1 MSKKDRQTDQERY
14 QELRGV
20 VAHYKHLYHTEDNP
34 EVSDETYDA
43 LVRELASLEEKLGVK
58 ENRLSEAVGDEPSVA
73 FAKVKHQY
81 PQWSFDNVFNFEEL
95 TAWTEKL
102 ERFVT
107 KKGGEVSDIEYVV
120 EHKIDGLKLV
130 IEYKNGELYRAATR
144 GDGEIGEDV
153 THTARTIKTLPTKLN
168 KPVDLI
174 CVGEVWL
181 DKKTFAK
188 INQGRERAGE
198 SLFANP
204 RNAAAGSLR
213 QLNPEVARERGL
225 SLFAYDVD
233 GWLARQAKLAVP
245 TTQAEELAFLK
256 DLGLPVN
263 PYFKKVKT
271 VAEIEEYYQDWTK
284 KHADLPYGVD
294 GVVIKANSVA
304 LQKLVGYTAKSPRF
318 GVAYKFPAV
327 ETTTIVEKIALQVG
341 RTGVVTP
348 VAHLQPVLIDG
359 SVVAR
364 ATLHNEDQ
372 INKLDVR
379 VGDTVVVR
387 KAGDIIPE
395 VIMVIKDLRPI
406 KTKPFIF
413 PKKVAG
419 CGGDG
424 SIERIEGQAAY
435 RCVSLDSDFLL
446 RQKLY
451 YFVSKIAFNID
462 GVGPKL
468 IDALLE
474 NGFVKDAADLFTITK
489 EQLLSLPLFKE
500 KAANNALAS
509 IAKAREVALPRLLIA
524 LSIEL
529 VGEETAFLLAKH
541 LKTIKKI
548 RQVSA
553 EELNQIDGVGDFI
566 VQKILLWQKDKAEQA
581 FLDKLLTRVEVK
593 DETIAQQKPTVFAGQ
608 SFVFTG
614 TLETLGRTEAQNL
627 VRERGGSVSSSV
639 SKKTTFV
646 VVGAEAGSK
655 AETAKKLG
663 VTILSEADFLKL
675 VETAS

>member
-1 MSKKDRQTDQERY
+1 MSKKDRQTDQDRY
-14 QELRGV
+14 HELLKV
-20 VAHYKHLYHTEDNP
+20 VARHKHLYHTEDNP

-43 LVRELASLEEKLGVK
+43 LVRELASLEDRLGVK
-58 ENRLSEAVGDEPSVA
+58 ENRLSESVGDEPSVA

-81 PQWSFDNVFNFEEL
+81 PQWSFDNVFNFSEL
-95 TAWTEKL
+95 TAWAEKL
-102 ERFVT
+102 ERFVV
-107 KKGGEVSDIEYVV
+107 KKGERAEDVDFVV

-144 GDGEIGEDV
+144 GNGEVGEDV
-153 THTARTIKTLPTKLN
+153 THTARTIKTLPAKLN
-168 KPVDLI
+168 MKVDLI

-181 DKKTFAK
+181 DKKTFTK
-188 INQGRERAGE
+188 INQERKQFGE

-204 RNAAAGSLR
+204 RNAAAGTLR

-225 SLFAYDVD
+225 SLFVYDVD
-233 GWLARQAKLAVP
+233 GFLARQAKLAVP
-245 TTQAEELAFLK
+245 ETQAAELKLLK

-271 VAEIEEYYQDWTK
+271 VAEIEGYYQEWIK
-284 KHADLPYGVD
+284 KHTDLPYGVD

-327 ETTTIVEKIALQVG
+327 ESTTIVEKIALQVG

-395 VIMVIKDLRPI
+395 VVMVIKDLRPD
-406 KTKPFIF
+406 KTKPFVF
-413 PKKVAG
+413 PEKVAG

-435 RCVSLDSDFLL
+435 RCVYLDSDFLL

-474 NGFVKDAADLFTITK
+474 NGFVKDAADLFTVTK
-489 EQLLSLPLFKE
+489 EQLLLLPLVKE
-500 KAANNALAS
+500 KSANNTLIS
-509 IAKAREVALPRLLIA
+509 IAKAREVTLPRLLIG

-541 LKTIKKI
+541 LKTIDKI

-553 EELNQIDGVGDFI
+553 EELSQIDGVGDII
-566 VQKILLWQKDKAEQA
+566 VQKILFWQKDKSEQF
-581 FLDKLLTRVEVK
+581 FLDKLLKQVEIK
-593 DETIAQQKPTVFAGQ
+593 DEMIVQQKPQVFAGQ

-614 TLETLGRTEAQNL
+614 TLENLGRTEAQNL
-627 VRERGGSVSSSV
+627 VRERGGSVSGSV

-646 VVGAEAGSK
+646 VVGEDAGSK

-663 VTILSEADFLKL
+663 LTILSEAEFLKL
-675 VETAS
+675 IK

>member
-14 QELRGV
+14 QELRTV
-20 VAHYKHLYHTEDNP
+20 VARHKHLYHTEDNP

-43 LVRELASLEEKLGVK
+43 LVRELASLEERLGVK
-58 ENRLSEAVGDEPSVA
+58 ENRLSETVGDELSIA

-95 TAWTEKL
+95 AAWAEKL
-102 ERFVT
+102 ERFVV
-107 KKGGEVSDIEYVV
+107 KKGGRVADIDFVV

-130 IEYKNGELYRAATR
+130 IEYKKGKLYRAATR

-153 THTARTIKTLPTKLN
+153 THTARTIKTLPAVLKE
-168 KPVDLI
+168 PVDLV

-181 DKKTFAK
+181 DKKTFSK
-188 INQGRERAGE
+188 INQAREQAGE

-204 RNAAAGSLR
+204 RNAAAGTLR
-213 QLNPEVARERGL
+213 QLDPEVARERGL
-225 SLFAYDVD
+225 SLFVYDVD
-233 GWLARQAKLAVP
+233 GWRARQAKLAVP
-245 TTQAEELAFLK
+245 ATQAEELALLK
-256 DLGLPVN
+256 NLGLPVN
-263 PYFKKVKT
+263 SYFKKVKS
-271 VAEIEEYYQDWTK
+271 VSDIEKYYQNWTK

-304 LQKLVGYTAKSPRF
+304 LQQLVGYTAKSPRF

-327 ETTTIVEKIALQVG
+327 ESTTIVEKIALQVG

-395 VIMVIKDLRPI
+395 VVMVIKDLRPI

-424 SIERIEGQAAY
+424 SIERVEGQAAY
-435 RCVSLDSDFLL
+435 RCVFLDSDFLL

-462 GVGPKL
+462 GVGPRL
-468 IDALLE
+468 LDALLE
-474 NGFVKDAADLFTITK
+474 NGFIQDAADLFAITK

-500 KAANNALAS
+500 KAATNALAS
-509 IAKAREVALPRLLIA
+509 IAKAREVTLPRLLIA

-553 EELNQIDGVGDFI
+553 EELNQIDGVGDII
-566 VQKILLWQKDKAEQA
+566 VQKILLWQKDEAEQA
-581 FLDKLLTRVEVK
+581 FLDKLLTRVDIK
-593 DETIAQQKPTVFAGQ
+593 NETTAQQKPAVFAGQ

-627 VRERGGSVSSSV
+627 VRERGGSVSNSV

-663 VTILSEADFLKL
+663 VTILSEAEFLKL
-675 VETAS
+675 I